1 MGWLGDA
8 GEFFGNFGASFLERR
23 ARTKSRTLWSTKADA
38 DVAAYNA
45 VTEGLGDCLPMED
58 HVTRRGLKAL
68 CNSLKMK
75 DHFPAQLAIDANPG
89 PRKRDICIALL
100 KLSVAY
106 LCSKDPADLVRA
118 ATYTMIYCK

>member
-1 MGWLGDA
+1 MSWLGSA

-23 ARTKSRTLWSTKADA
+23 ARTKSRTLGSTKADV
-38 DVAAYNA
+38 DLAAYNA
-45 VTEGLGDCLPMED
+45 VTKGLGDCLPMED
-58 HVTRRGLKAL
+58 QVTRRGLNAV

-100 KLSVAY
+100 KFAVTY
-106 LCSKDPADLVRA
+106 LCSEDPVDSVRA
-118 ATYTMIYCK
+118 ATYTMISCK